1 MSTRVSL
8 GARTEASID
17 ARTEASIDAGTDP
30 SIDVD
35 RPRVIAL
42 GNRFASDDAAA
53 LRVAERLRDEGL
65 EVVLAGRP
73 GAGLL
78 DLLDRPC
85 VLLDVVRHGVASGAL
100 VELPLAD
107 LAEAALASPSVSSH
121 DLGPASAL
129 RLGVALGRPTPR
141 GVFLGLGG
149 RAFGPGERLSPE
161 VEAALDA
168 FAHAARTALT
178 KLQIGTTTEALD
190 ERGTAPCTST
200 D

>member
-1 MSTRVSL
+1 MSTR
-8 GARTEASID
+8 ARTDTSSD
-17 ARTEASIDAGTDP
+17 TR
-30 SIDVD
+30 IDVD
-35 RPRVIAL
+35 RPRVVAL

-53 LRVAERLRDEGL
+53 LCVAERLRDEGL

-78 DLLDRPC
+78 DLFDRPC
-85 VLLDVVRHGVASGAL
+85 VLLDVVRHGVSCGAL

-149 RAFGPGERLSPE
+149 RTFGPGEALSPE

-178 KLQIGTTTEALD
+178 KITIGAARETLD

>member
-1 MSTRVSL
+1 MSTR
-8 GARTEASID
+8 ASTDTSTD
-17 ARTEASIDAGTDP
+17 ASTDASTDR

-35 RPRVIAL
+35 RPRVVAL

-85 VLLDVVRHGVASGAL
+85 VLLDVVRHGVACGAL

-107 LAEAALASPSVSSH
+107 LAEAASASPSVSSH

-149 RAFGPGERLSPE
+149 RAFGPGETLSPE
-161 VEAALDA
+161 VERALDA
-168 FAHAARTALT
+168 FTDTTRAAYARLADVAPTRPL
-178 KLQIGTTTEALD
+178 
-190 ERGTAPCTST
+190 ERPSNVESTIPGAECTST